1 MGCAICSFHIYAERC
16 TIYYAGIRPTLY
28 PLPEPAKPPVDDYL
42 HRKIYEVSCRTLLLC
57 MHEHYEDCPWREQAL
72 YTMDSR
78 NQMLCGY
85 YAYGETKFPRASLE
99 LMAHSIR
106 DDNMLELCS
115 PAEVAITIPSFSA
128 IFMVQLQEYL
138 DFRGHRFCHADAA
151 GRGAG
156 GRVAPGE
163 GKQGGLIKC
172 FGEQKYWNFYEWQSG
187 LAGTIGGFVPE
198 EERTY
203 DAPLN
208 AFVSLGLRSLSKIC
222 GKLGLA
228 EKEKYYRDMHEKLN
242 QAIDA
247 AIFDV

>member
-1 MGCAICSFHIYAERC
+1 
-16 TIYYAGIRPTLY
+16 
-28 PLPEPAKPPVDDYL
+28 
-42 HRKIYEVSCRTLLLC
+42 

-128 IFMVQLQEYL
+128 IFMVQLQEIPR
-138 DFRGHRFCHADAA
+138 FFGGHRFCHADAA
-151 GRGAG
+151 GRGADC
-156 GRVAPGE
+156 GRVYTPAE
-163 GKQGGLIKC
+163 NEGGLIKC

-187 LAGTIGGFVPE
+187 LAGTIGGLCSG
-198 EERTY
+198 RG
-203 DAPLN
+203 AHL
-208 AFVSLGLRSLSKIC
+208 
-222 GKLGLA
+222 
-228 EKEKYYRDMHEKLN
+228 
-242 QAIDA
+242 
-247 AIFDV
+247 